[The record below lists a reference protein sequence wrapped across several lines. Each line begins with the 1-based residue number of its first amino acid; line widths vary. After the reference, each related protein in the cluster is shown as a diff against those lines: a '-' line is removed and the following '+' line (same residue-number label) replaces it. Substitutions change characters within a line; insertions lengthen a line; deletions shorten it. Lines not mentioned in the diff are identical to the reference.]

1 MANISIKLK
10 FRPSSVEGKEGTL
23 RYRIIKNRKV
33 NWIGTEYHIMP
44 SEWDDAEDKIIL
56 PSASTPRHAI
66 VSQIKANIEWEL
78 KCLQMLA
85 SKGNNEYDV
94 EKLIE
99 DFRDQQNNKSSV
111 FMYMQNRANS
121 LNLLGKTRSSKA
133 CLQALSRF
141 MRFRKDIDLLF
152 TQIDS
157 QMIQMFEAEL
167 KRDELEKN
175 TISFYMRQL
184 RVCYNIAVE
193 DGLTEDKRPFK
204 RVFTGVEKTIKRA
217 IPYSD
222 IVKIAKQDLSNKP
235 SLDFARDI
243 FMFSFLT
250 RGMSFIDMAYLKKSD
265 VKDNRIIYRR
275 KKTGQ
280 KLEIGWEKQMERIV
294 EKYSADNSSQYLLPI
309 ITNNDV
315 AVSIQCKNKLQQIN
329 RNLKK
334 ISKMLNLNINL
345 TTYVARHSWASA
357 ARDMDV
363 SLSVISE
370 GLGHEDIKTT
380 QIYLSVINTATIDKA
395 NQMIIKEL

>member
-44 SEWDDAEDKIIL
+44 SEWDDVEDKIIL

-99 DFRDQQNNKSSV
+99 DFRDQQNNRSSV

-184 RVCYNIAVE
+184 RVCYNLAVE

-217 IPYSD
+217 IPYSA
-222 IVKIAKQDLSNKP
+222 IVKIAKLDLSNKP

-265 VKDNRIIYRR
+265 IKDNRIIYRR

-280 KLEIGWEKQMERIV
+280 KLEIGWEKQMVRIV
-294 EKYSADNSSQYLLPI
+294 EKYSANNNGQYLLPI

-315 AVSIQCKNKLQQIN
+315 AVAIQCKNKLQQIN

-334 ISKMLNLNINL
+334 ISKMLNLNVNL

-380 QIYLSVINTATIDKA
+380 QIYLSDINTATIDKA